1 MVEIHYFA
9 AARAARG
16 VAEERLG
23 DAQATGT
30 LAALLDTLGARH
42 TDETAGGMT
51 LAGVFDRCSF
61 LVDGRTVTRADAATV
76 DLGTVTR
83 VDVLPPFAGG

>member
-16 VAEERLG
+16 VPQENA
-23 DAQATGT
+23 DASGT
-30 LAALLDTLGARH
+30 LSDLLGTLGIIH
-42 TDETAGGMT
+42 TETTAGGMT
-51 LAGVFDRCSF
+51 LAQIFDRCSF
-61 LVDGRTVTRADAATV
+61 LVDGRTVTRSDATTV
-76 DLGTVTR
+76 GLSAVRR

>member
-16 VAEERLG
+16 VPQENVEE
-23 DAQATGT
+23 TST
-30 LAALLDTLGARH
+30 LSDLLDTLGEQH
-42 TDETAGGMT
+42 TETTAGGMT
-51 LAGVFDRCSF
+51 LAQIFDRCSF
-61 LVDGRTVTRADAATV
+61 LVDGRTVTRPDATTV
-76 DLGTVTR
+76 DLSAVQR

>member
-16 VAEERLG
+16 VPQENVE
-23 DAQATGT
+23 DNGT
-30 LAALLDTLGARH
+30 LADLLDTLGTTH
-42 TDETAGGMT
+42 TETTAGGMT
-51 LAGVFDRCSF
+51 LAQIFDRCSF
-61 LVDGRTVTRADAATV
+61 LIDGRTVTAQDATTV
-76 DLGTVTR
+76 DLSPVQR